1 MYYENFE
8 NLCNLKNV
16 NPSQVSKATGI
27 STATLS
33 SWKKGRYTPKIDK
46 LKTLADYFEVSL
58 DYMKSGHEP
67 DFNEMYLNDSA
78 FELYLKQ
85 IGWNTKYLSGGSYDI
100 SNGQVSVNISDD
112 EFHRF
117 ESEIRHRCNEKIRG
131 FINNSLDSNMPIAA
145 HERTDTEVT
154 DEMAESDLEKM
165 DF

>member
-1 MYYENFE
+1 MGTYEVIKE
-8 NLCNLKNV
+8 LCDERKIAVTKLE
-16 NPSQVSKATGI
+16 QELGF
-27 STATLS
+27 
-33 SWKKGRYTPKIDK
+33 GRGSIGKLRNSDTSGKRLQKI
-46 LKTLADYFEVSL
+46 ADYFNVSL
-58 DYMKSGHEP
+58 DYLQNGEEP
-67 DFNEMYLNDSA
+67 DFNTMYLHDTA

-85 IGWNTKYLSGGSYDI
+85 IGWNTKYLSGGIYDI